1 MLRAGHVVALCVLA
15 LLTLG
20 VLMVTSANMSVKTV
34 EGPQQS
40 FETSFSS
47 ILFSKTTA
55 YMVLALGLM
64 LLGSRVPVRGIERGL
79 PTGSA
84 SDPARGMGFL
94 ILCTIALV
102 GFCGL
107 VYVPGLSRVM
117 NGAHRWISL
126 PVPGLQDALSVQPS
140 EIAKWAMLPLIAWY
154 AAARSM
160 WLPQLVRGLFPA
172 LVAIG
177 AVSGFIVLEDLG
189 TGMLIAGVGVL
200 ILLAGGARFWHFLA
214 FLPIALAALAAAI
227 ITEPYRVNRL
237 LAFADPYAD
246 PEGIGYHTI
255 QSLVAVA
262 NGEGFG
268 RGLGHGLQKFGYL
281 LEDHTD
287 FLFAVICEE
296 LGIPGAV
303 IVVLLFLT
311 LMWAGWTIA
320 WRERDTMCRLWA
332 FGIVLTISLQAAI
345 NMFVVTGM
353 APTKGIALPLLS
365 SGGTGWML
373 TAFSL
378 GLLIAIDRTQDQE
391 RVVFA
396 DAPAAA

>member
-1 MLRAGHVVALCVLA
+1 M
-15 LLTLG
+15 
-20 VLMVTSANMSVKTV
+20 
-34 EGPQQS
+34 
-40 FETSFSS
+40 
-47 ILFSKTTA
+47 
-55 YMVLALGLM
+55 
-64 LLGSRVPVRGIERGL
+64 
-79 PTGSA
+79 
-84 SDPARGMGFL
+84 
-94 ILCTIALV
+94 
-102 GFCGL
+102 
-107 VYVPGLSRVM
+107 
-117 NGAHRWISL
+117 
-126 PVPGLQDALSVQPS
+126 
-140 EIAKWAMLPLIAWY
+140 
-154 AAARSM
+154 
-160 WLPQLVRGLFPA
+160 
-172 LVAIG
+172 
-177 AVSGFIVLEDLG
+177 
-189 TGMLIAGVGVL
+189 
-200 ILLAGGARFWHFLA
+200 
-214 FLPIALAALAAAI
+214 
-227 ITEPYRVNRL
+227 NRL

-246 PEGIGYHTI
+246 PQGIGYHTI

-332 FGIVLTISLQAAI
+332 FGIVLTISLQATI